1 VFKENV
7 EAIFSQLN
15 DMVSTKTIVGEPI
28 IHGNTTIIPILTAS
42 FGVGLGG
49 GEGSE
54 QNKVSG
60 KGSGGGAG
68 AKLAPTALI
77 ILQGDDVKVYSLTQK
92 GTLEKL
98 ADLVPEV
105 MSKIKQQVEGE

>member
-1 VFKENV
+1 MFKENV
-7 EAIFSQLN
+7 EAILSSLN
-15 DMVSTKTIVGEPI
+15 NMVSTKTIIGEPI

-42 FGVGLGG
+42 FGFGLGD

-54 QNKVSG
+54 PSRGTG

-77 ILQGDDVKVYSLTQK
+77 IVQGDDVKIYSLAQK

-98 ADLVPEV
+98 AELVPV
-105 MSKIKQQVEGE
+105 ILSKVKKTGEDD